1 MSPTPK
7 IFVAG
12 GGKALGSAIL
22 RAFEAAGQGT
32 FAGLG
37 PAEPNLRD
45 QHAVDAFF
53 EAERPD
59 WVIYAA
65 GKAGGIGLNRRAPAD
80 LILDNLL
87 SATHVIH
94 AAYRCGA
101 KKLLYLA
108 SSCVYP
114 KDAPQPIHEDSMYTG
129 PLEPTNLAYASAKL
143 AGLEL
148 CRAIR
153 QQHGA
158 DFNIAVPTN
167 YFGPGD
173 DFSPENSHV
182 VGALMARMRAAKA
195 AGDAELAIWG
205 TGKARREFLYVDDV
219 ADAAEFLMTSH
230 SWEGPLNIGSGSA
243 VSIAELA
250 QMLKKITGYA
260 GRLTFDTSKPDGMP
274 VKVLESSRLAGLGWS
289 PKVALAEGLTRTY
302 DWYLNLLES
311 HNIPER

>member
-1 MSPTPK
+1 MQPRK

-12 GGKALGSAIL
+12 GSKALGGSIV
-22 RAFEAAGQGT
+22 RACAAAGLNVVPS
-32 FAGLG
+32 A
-37 PAEPNLRD
+37 AEPDLRN
-45 QHAVDAFF
+45 QTAVDAFF
-53 EAERPD
+53 EAHAPD
-59 WVIYAA
+59 WVVYAA

-87 SATHVIH
+87 CAAHVIH
-94 AAYRCGA
+94 AAHRYGA

-114 KDAPQPIHEDSMYTG
+114 KDAAQPIREDSLYAS
-129 PLEPTNLAYASAKL
+129 PLEPTNLAYAVSKL

-148 CRAIR
+148 CRALR
-153 QQHGA
+153 QQHGV

-195 AGDAELAIWG
+195 QGVDTLSIWG

-219 ADAAEFLMTSH
+219 ADAALFLMQGH
-230 SWEGPLNIGSGSA
+230 SWDGPLNIGSGVA

-250 QMLKKITGYA
+250 LMIQGICDFS
-260 GRLTFDTSKPDGMP
+260 GRLDYDISKPDGMP
-274 VKVLESSRLAGLGWS
+274 VKVLDSSRLAALGWS
-289 PKVALAEGLTRTY
+289 PKVEFHEGLRRTY
-302 DWYLNLLES
+302 SWYLQQK
-311 HNIPER
+311 

>member
-1 MSPTPK
+1 MSGSPK

-12 GGKALGSAIL
+12 GCKALGGAIL
-22 RAFEAAGQGT
+22 RAFAAAGSQCLPV
-32 FAGLG
+32 AI
-37 PAEPNLRD
+37 EPDLRD
-45 QHAVDAFF
+45 QRAVDAFF
-53 EAERPD
+53 EAQQPD
-59 WVIYAA
+59 WVVYAS

-87 SATHVIH
+87 CATHVLH
-94 AAYRCGA
+94 AAQRFGA
-101 KKLLYLA
+101 RKLLYLA

-114 KDAPQPIHEDSMYTG
+114 VNADQPIREDSLYAS
-129 PLEPTNLAYASAKL
+129 PLEPTNLAYAVSKL

-148 CRAIR
+148 CRALR
-153 QQHGA
+153 QQFGL

-195 AGDAELAIWG
+195 ANEPELSIWG

-219 ADAAEFLMTSH
+219 AEACVFLMRGH
-230 SWEGPLNIGSGSA
+230 SWEGPLNIGSGQA

-250 QMLKKITGYA
+250 QMLAEITGFT
-260 GRLTFDTSKPDGMP
+260 GRLNYDTSKPDGMP
-274 VKVLESSRLAGLGWS
+274 VKVLNSSRLAALGWA
-289 PKVALAEGLTRTY
+289 PKVDFAEGLRRTY
-302 DWYLNLLES
+302 DWYLQQK
-311 HNIPER
+311 

>member
-1 MSPTPK
+1 MNSAPK

-12 GGKALGSAIL
+12 GCKALGASIL
-22 RAFEAAGQGT
+22 RAFAQAGQ
-32 FAGLG
+32 ACL
-37 PAEPNLRD
+37 PSALEPDLRD
-45 QHAVDAFF
+45 QRAVDAFF
-53 EAERPD
+53 EAQQPS
-59 WVIYAA
+59 WVVYAA

-87 SATHVIH
+87 SATHVLH
-94 AAYRCGA
+94 AAHRFGV

-114 KDAPQPIHEDSMYTG
+114 KDAAQPIREESLYAS
-129 PLEPTNLAYASAKL
+129 PLEPTNLAYAVSKL

-148 CRAIR
+148 CRALR

-182 VGALMARMRAAKA
+182 VGALMARLRAAA
-195 AGDAELAIWG
+195 ASGGAELSIWG

-219 ADAAEFLMTSH
+219 ADAAVFLMQGH
-230 SWEGPLNIGSGSA
+230 SWDGPLNIGSGSA

-250 QMLKKITGYA
+250 EMLKAITQFSGA
-260 GRLTFDTSKPDGMP
+260 LTYDVSKPDGMP
-274 VKVLESSRLAGLGWS
+274 VKVLDSTRLAALGWA
-289 PKVALAEGLTRTY
+289 PKVSFADGLRRTY
-302 DWYLNLLES
+302 DWYLQQK
-311 HNIPER
+311 

>member
-1 MSPTPK
+1 MQSPK

-12 GGKALGSAIL
+12 GEKSLGRAIL
-22 RAFEAAGQGT
+22 RAFSGRGHAVIASSG
-32 FAGLG
+32 
-37 PAEPNLRD
+37 EPNLRD
-45 QHAVDAFF
+45 QAAVDTFF

-59 WVIYAA
+59 WVVYAS

-87 SATHVIH
+87 CATHVLH
-94 AAYRCGA
+94 AAHRFGA

-114 KDAPQPIHEDSMYTG
+114 RDAVQPIREDSLYAS
-129 PLEPTNLAYASAKL
+129 PLEPTNLAYAVSKL

-148 CRAIR
+148 CRALR
-153 QQHGA
+153 QQHGV

-182 VGALMARMRAAKA
+182 VGALMARMRDARAK
-195 AGDAELAIWG
+195 GDAVLSIWG

-219 ADAAEFLMTSH
+219 AAATVFLMQGH
-230 SWEGPLNIGSGSA
+230 SWDGPLSIGSGVA

-250 QMLKKITGYA
+250 GMLQEICGFS
-260 GRLTFDTSKPDGMP
+260 GRLDFDASKPDGMP
-274 VKVLESSRLAGLGWS
+274 VKVLDSTRLSALGWA
-289 PKVALAEGLTRTY
+289 PTVDFAEGLRRTY
-302 DWYLNLLES
+302 DWFLQQK
-311 HNIPER
+311 

>member
-1 MSPTPK
+1 MKQTPK

-12 GGKALGSAIL
+12 SAKALGSAIV
-22 RAFEAAGQGT
+22 RAFAEQGLTNVVGAG
-32 FAGLG
+32 A
-37 PAEPNLRD
+37 AEPDLRTQSD
-45 QHAVDAFF
+45 VDVLF
-53 EAERPD
+53 ETERPD
-59 WVIYAA
+59 WVVYAA

-87 SATHVIH
+87 CATHVIH
-94 AAYRCGA
+94 AAQRFGA

-114 KDAPQPIHEDSMYTG
+114 KDAAQPIREDSMYAS
-129 PLEPTNLAYASAKL
+129 PLEPTNLAYAVSKL

-148 CRAIR
+148 CRAMR
-153 QQHGA
+153 QQHGL

-182 VGALMARMRAAKA
+182 VGALMARMREAKA
-195 AGDAELAIWG
+195 RGDEALSIWG

-219 ADAAEFLMTSH
+219 AAAAVFLMQGH
-230 SWEGPLNIGSGSA
+230 SWDGPLNIGSGVA

-250 QMLKKITGYA
+250 VMLQEISGFS
-260 GRLTFDTSKPDGMP
+260 GRLDYDTSKPDGMP
-274 VKVLESSRLAGLGWS
+274 VKVLDSSRLAQLGWS
-289 PKVALAEGLTRTY
+289 PKVDFAEGLRRTY
-302 DWYLNLLES
+302 DWYLNQK
-311 HNIPER
+311 

>member
-1 MSPTPK
+1 MSTPK

-22 RAFEAAGQGT
+22 RAFEAAGQGV
-32 FAGLG
+32 FAGRG
-37 PAEPNLRD
+37 AQEPDLRD
-45 QHAVDAFF
+45 QADVDAFF
-53 EAERPD
+53 DAEKPD
-59 WVIYAA
+59 WVVYAA

-87 SATHVIH
+87 CATHVLH
-94 AAYRCGA
+94 AAQRTGA

-114 KDAPQPIHEDSMYTG
+114 KDAVQPIREDSMYTG

-148 CRAIR
+148 CRAMR
-153 QQHGA
+153 QQHGL

-182 VGALMARMRAAKA
+182 VGALMARMREAKA
-195 AGDAELAIWG
+195 TGEASLSIWG

-219 ADAAEFLMTSH
+219 ADAAVFLMLEH

-250 QMLKKITGYA
+250 EMLQGVTGFS
-260 GRLTFDTSKPDGMP
+260 GRLEYDVSKPDGMP
-274 VKVLESSRLAGLGWS
+274 VKVLDSSRLAGLGWS
-289 PKVALAEGLTRTY
+289 PKVDFAQGLRRTY
-302 DWYLNLLES
+302 DWYLS
-311 HNIPER
+311 QK

>member
-1 MSPTPK
+1 
-7 IFVAG
+7 V
-12 GGKALGSAIL
+12 
-22 RAFEAAGQGT
+22 
-32 FAGLG
+32 
-37 PAEPNLRD
+37 
-45 QHAVDAFF
+45 V
-53 EAERPD
+53 
-59 WVIYAA
+59 YAA

-87 SATHVIH
+87 SATHVLH
-94 AAYRCGA
+94 AAHRFGA
-101 KKLLYLA
+101 MKLLYLA

-114 KDAPQPIHEDSMYTG
+114 KDSAQPIREDRLYTG

-182 VGALMARMRAAKA
+182 VGALMARMRAARA
-195 AGDAELAIWG
+195 AGDPELSIWG
-205 TGKARREFLYVDDV
+205 TGRARREFLYVDDV
-219 ADAAEFLMTSH
+219 ADAAVFLMLGH
-230 SWEGPLNIGSGSA
+230 SWDGPLNIGSGEA

-250 QMLKKITGYA
+250 GMLKNSTGYS
-260 GRLTFDTSKPDGMP
+260 GQLTYDTSKPDGMP
-274 VKVLESSRLAGLGWS
+274 VKVLDSSRLAGLGWK
-289 PKVALAEGLTRTY
+289 PKVPFAEGLARTY
-302 DWYLNLLES
+302 DWYLNQK
-311 HNIPER
+311 

>member
-1 MSPTPK
+1 MSTPK

-12 GGKALGSAIL
+12 GAKALGSAVL
-22 RAFEAAGQGT
+22 RAFEAAGQRA

-37 PAEPNLRD
+37 LGEPDLRD
-45 QHAVDAFF
+45 QAAVDAFF
-53 EAERPD
+53 DAQRPD
-59 WVIYAA
+59 WVVYAA

-87 SATHVIH
+87 CATHVIH
-94 AAYRCGA
+94 AAQRFGA
-101 KKLLYLA
+101 TKLLYLA

-114 KDAPQPIHEDSMYTG
+114 KDAAQPIREDSMYTG

-148 CRAIR
+148 CRAMR
-153 QQHGA
+153 QQHGL

-182 VGALMARMRAAKA
+182 VGALMARMRAARA
-195 AGDAELAIWG
+195 ANDPELAIWG

-219 ADAAEFLMTSH
+219 ADAAVFLMQGH
-230 SWEGPLNIGSGSA
+230 SWDGPLNIGSGSA

-250 QMLKKITGYA
+250 RMLKDVTGYA
-260 GRLTFDTSKPDGMP
+260 GQLTYDTSKPDGMP
-274 VKVLESSRLAGLGWS
+274 VKVLDSSRLAGLGWS
-289 PKVALAEGLTRTY
+289 PKVDFAQGLRLTY
-302 DWYLNLLES
+302 DWYLNQ
-311 HNIPER
+311 N

>member
-1 MSPTPK
+1 MGAPPK

-12 GGKALGSAIL
+12 GSKALGSAII
-22 RAFEAAGQGT
+22 RAFAQ
-32 FAGLG
+32 AGLDCL
-37 PAEPNLRD
+37 ASAREPDLRN
-45 QHAVDAFF
+45 QMAVDAFF

-59 WVIYAA
+59 WVVYAA
-65 GKAGGIGLNRRAPAD
+65 GKAGGIGLNRRAPAE

-87 SATHVIH
+87 SATHVLH
-94 AAYRCGA
+94 AAHRFGA
-101 KKLLYLA
+101 AKLLYLA

-114 KDAPQPIHEDSMYTG
+114 KDADQPIREDSMYTG

-182 VGALMARMRAAKA
+182 VGALMARMRAAR
-195 AGDAELAIWG
+195 AEGQPELSIWG
-205 TGKARREFLYVDDV
+205 TGQARREFLYVDDV
-219 ADAAEFLMTSH
+219 ADAAVFLMRGQ
-230 SWEGPLNIGSGSA
+230 SWDGPLNIGSGEA

-250 QMLKKITGYA
+250 QMLKEITGYGGELA
-260 GRLTFDTSKPDGMP
+260 YDTSKPDGMP
-274 VKVLESSRLAGLGWS
+274 VKVLDSSRLAALGWT
-289 PKVALAEGLTRTY
+289 PKVAFAEGLARTY
-302 DWYLNLLES
+302 DWYLNQK
-311 HNIPER
+311 

>member
-1 MSPTPK
+1 MSTPK

-22 RAFEAAGQGT
+22 RAFEAAGRGV
-32 FAGLG
+32 FAGRG
-37 PAEPNLRD
+37 AAEPDLRD
-45 QHAVDAFF
+45 QAAVDAFF
-53 EAERPD
+53 DAEKPD
-59 WVIYAA
+59 WVVYAA

-87 SATHVIH
+87 CATHVIH
-94 AAYRCGA
+94 AAQRTGA

-114 KDAPQPIHEDSMYTG
+114 KDAAQPIREDSMYTG

-148 CRAIR
+148 CRAMR
-153 QQHGA
+153 QQHGL

-195 AGDAELAIWG
+195 AGEASLSIWG

-219 ADAAEFLMTSH
+219 ADAAVFLMLGH

-250 QMLKKITGYA
+250 EMLQGVTGFS
-260 GRLTFDTSKPDGMP
+260 GRLEYDVSKPDGMP
-274 VKVLESSRLAGLGWS
+274 VKVLDSSRLAGLGWS
-289 PKVALAEGLTRTY
+289 PKVDFAQGLRRTY
-302 DWYLNLLES
+302 DWYLGQK
-311 HNIPER
+311 

>member
-1 MSPTPK
+1 MGAPPK

-12 GGKALGSAIL
+12 GSKALGSAII
-22 RAFEAAGQGT
+22 RAFAQ
-32 FAGLG
+32 AGLDCL
-37 PAEPNLRD
+37 ASAREPDLRN
-45 QHAVDAFF
+45 QMAVDAFF

-59 WVIYAA
+59 WVVYAA
-65 GKAGGIGLNRRAPAD
+65 GKAGGIGLNRRAPAE

-87 SATHVIH
+87 SATHVLH
-94 AAYRCGA
+94 AAHRSCV

-114 KDAPQPIHEDSMYTG
+114 KDAAQPIREDSMYTG

-182 VGALMARMRAAKA
+182 VGALMARMRAAR
-195 AGDAELAIWG
+195 AEGQPELSIWG
-205 TGKARREFLYVDDV
+205 TGQARREFLYVDDV
-219 ADAAEFLMTSH
+219 ADAAVFLMRGQ
-230 SWEGPLNIGSGSA
+230 SWDGPLNIGSGEA

-250 QMLKKITGYA
+250 QMLKGVTGYA
-260 GRLTFDTSKPDGMP
+260 GQLVYDTSKPDGMP
-274 VKVLESSRLAGLGWS
+274 VKVLDSSRLAALGWA
-289 PKVALAEGLTRTY
+289 PKVPFAEGLSRTY
-302 DWYLNLLES
+302 DWYLNQK
-311 HNIPER
+311 

>member
-1 MSPTPK
+1 VSPTPK
-7 IFVAG
+7 TFVAG
-12 GGKALGSAIL
+12 GSKALGSAII
-22 RAFEAAGQGT
+22 RAFAQT
-32 FAGLG
+32 GLDCL
-37 PAEPNLRD
+37 ASAREPNLRD

-59 WVIYAA
+59 WVVYAA

-94 AAYRCGA
+94 AAQRFGA

-114 KDAPQPIHEDSMYTG
+114 KDAAQPIREDSMYTG

-148 CRAIR
+148 CRAMR
-153 QQHGA
+153 QQHGL

-195 AGDAELAIWG
+195 SSDPELSIWG
-205 TGKARREFLYVDDV
+205 TGQARREFLYVDDV
-219 ADAAEFLMTSH
+219 ADAAVFLMQGH
-230 SWEGPLNIGSGSA
+230 SWDGPLNIGSGEA

-250 QMLKKITGYA
+250 QMLKGITGYA
-260 GRLTFDTSKPDGMP
+260 GQLAYDTSKPDGMP
-274 VKVLESSRLAGLGWS
+274 VKVLDSSRLAALGWT
-289 PKVALAEGLTRTY
+289 PKVDFAQGLRLTY
-302 DWYLNLLES
+302 DWYLNQK
-311 HNIPER
+311 

>member
-1 MSPTPK
+1 MSPSAK

-12 GGKALGSAIL
+12 GSKALGAAIL
-22 RAFEAAGQGT
+22 RAFQARGQGA
-32 FAGLG
+32 FVGVGAS
-37 PAEPNLRD
+37 EPDLRD
-45 QHAVDAFF
+45 QRSVDAFF
-53 EAERPD
+53 EVERPG
-59 WVIYAA
+59 WVVYAA

-87 SATHVIH
+87 SATHVLH
-94 AAYRCGA
+94 AAHRSGV

-114 KDAPQPIHEDSMYTG
+114 KDAAQPISEDSLYTG

-195 AGDAELAIWG
+195 AGDPELSIWG
-205 TGKARREFLYVDDV
+205 TGQARREFLYVDDV
-219 ADAAEFLMTSH
+219 ADAAVFLMLGH
-230 SWEGPLNIGSGSA
+230 SWDGPLNIGSGEA

-250 QMLKKITGYA
+250 GMLKNITGYS
-260 GRLTFDTSKPDGMP
+260 GRLTYDTSKPDGMP
-274 VKVLESSRLAGLGWS
+274 VKVLESSRLAALGWT
-289 PKVALAEGLTRTY
+289 PKVPFAEGLRRTF
-302 DWYLNLLES
+302 DWYLKQK
-311 HNIPER
+311 